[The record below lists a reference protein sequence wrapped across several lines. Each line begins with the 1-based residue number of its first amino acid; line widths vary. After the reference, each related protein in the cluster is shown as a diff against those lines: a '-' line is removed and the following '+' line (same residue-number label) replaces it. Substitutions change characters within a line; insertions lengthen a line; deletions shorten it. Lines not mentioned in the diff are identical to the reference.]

1 MKDWLAW
8 HAGYDDPSS
17 SLSVRLRLVRAHLS
31 RALETAPPGPVR
43 LLSLCA
49 GQGHDVLGVL
59 PGHPRAPEVSVVL
72 VERDSRNAALARRRA
87 DQAGLAQVEVREAD
101 AALVAGYADALPAG
115 VLLLCGIFGN
125 VNDADIRRT
134 ARAAPA
140 LCAPGATVIWTRH
153 RRPRCRT
160 ARCLPSAPPD
170 FMPYAAPPAPS
181 PTAHRAPRRSRP
193 RPGSAASDHLDGAR
207 CRGRPGGRVRPLT
220 GRAALRW
227 RAAVA
232 RIGGWRALARWW
244 SRERA
249 NNERRARQ

>member
-1 MKDWLAW
+1 MQDWLAW

-17 SLSVRLRLVRAHLS
+17 SLSMRLRLVRAHLS
-31 RALETAPPGPVR
+31 RALEAAPPGPVR

-72 VERDSRNAALARRRA
+72 VERDPRNAALARRRA
-87 DQAGLAQVEVREAD
+87 EQAGLAQVEVREAD

-153 RRPRCRT
+153 RRPPDLTPRIRAWFAGSGFEEVAFDSPDNQART
-160 ARCLPSAPPD
+160 GVGVGRLAV
-170 FMPYAAPPAPS
+170 APPAALP
-181 PTAHRAPRRSRP
+181 
-193 RPGSAASDHLDGAR
+193 DG
-207 CRGRPGGRVRPLT
+207 PLFAF
-220 GRAALRW
+220 RAA
-227 RAAVA
+227 
-232 RIGGWRALARWW
+232 
-244 SRERA
+244 
-249 NNERRARQ
+249 